1 MKCRI
6 CGANLAKENAD
17 ICVECYKKYQEE
29 EDLKKDNNEVYR
41 VSGSFAVGYS
51 IVKHLEIILIIIIAM
66 IGCFVISNI
75 SAGICG
81 LGFLIIYLVVMFLND
96 RLKGKNDRIVFYET
110 KLMYHTK
117 NILIT
122 DDKIIKYT
130 DIVDIKPYQTFKQK
144 IFGRGDLCI
153 YVKGVLPGGSL
164 IGGAQIK
171 DVKNIVKVCEDISQ
185 IFSLKRE

>member
-6 CGANLAKENAD
+6 CGANLTKENAD

-29 EDLKKDNNEVYR
+29 EDLKKDNKEVYR
-41 VSGSFAVGYS
+41 VSGSFAVGYF
-51 IVKHLEIILIIIIAM
+51 IVKHIEMIMIFIVAM
-66 IGCFVISNI
+66 IGCFALSNI
-75 SAGICG
+75 KAGLCG
-81 LGFLIIYLVVMFLND
+81 LAFLAIYLVIVLFND
-96 RLKGKNDRIVFYET
+96 KLEGKNNRIVFYEK

-117 NILIT
+117 NLLIT
-122 DDKIIKYT
+122 NDKTIKYT
-130 DIVDIKPYQTFKQK
+130 DIVDITPYQTFKQK

-164 IGGAQIK
+164 IGGAQLK